1 MAQVKTGLVSVTFRQ
16 KSVEE
21 IAALTAEAGLSG
33 VEWGGDVHVPPGDR
47 EAARRAARLTR
58 QAGLEV
64 LSYGSYYRCQP
75 GEDFTPVL
83 ESALALSDDQILK
96 VKDLPIRI
104 SAGRRHPALHEIQQS
119 PISETPLSLE
129 EQEILAIVAAL
140 ERNKGHREKTAREL
154 GISRRTLQYKLRRFH
169 LI

>member
-47 EAARRAARLTR
+47 EAARRAAQLTR

-83 ESALALSDDQILK
+83 ESALALGAPL
-96 VKDLPIRI
+96 IRVW
-104 SAGRRHPALHEIQQS
+104 AGTKPWEEAS
-119 PISETPLSLE
+119 P
-129 EQEILAIVAAL
+129 QE
-140 ERNKGHREKTAREL
+140 R
-154 GISRRTLQYKLRRFH
+154 
-169 LI
+169 